1 VKLLLHR
8 GAHVNAKDGSGFRTL
23 KIAINR
29 GHSNVV
35 QLQKLYGAKEQ
46 SRIADANFQREE
58 RMRGQAYI
66 LAALLIFLMSPVRF
80 VEQTGADESTEK
92 EQVAKKVTAL
102 IELIRDAKAEEF
114 QEARCIHMYRTAHGT
129 TVAVA
134 IFTVEG
140 FWGGNNYTQYMAVF
154 ANLAEVVE
162 SRTPKLLSLR
172 DFAAIGGGGWRNID
186 PKNVAITSQGE
197 AITINLSTKEYGP
210 DDPGCCPSKKSN
222 SVYLIDIRQGWKSS
236 RLVIVD

>member
-1 VKLLLHR
+1 MRDSDPFQLALGLYSPWLVQKNQMWAYPTSASVVRCRARIYIVKLLLHR

-66 LAALLIFLMSPVRF
+66 LAALLIFLMSPVGF

-114 QEARCIHMYRTAHGT
+114 QELAFRTW
-129 TVAVA
+129 
-134 IFTVEG
+134 IEG
-140 FWGGNNYTQYMAVF
+140 FHRAFLCGCEKGVVRAVF
-154 ANLAEVVE
+154 V
-162 SRTPKLLSLR
+162 
-172 DFAAIGGGGWRNID
+172 
-186 PKNVAITSQGE
+186 
-197 AITINLSTKEYGP
+197 
-210 DDPGCCPSKKSN
+210 
-222 SVYLIDIRQGWKSS
+222 
-236 RLVIVD
+236 